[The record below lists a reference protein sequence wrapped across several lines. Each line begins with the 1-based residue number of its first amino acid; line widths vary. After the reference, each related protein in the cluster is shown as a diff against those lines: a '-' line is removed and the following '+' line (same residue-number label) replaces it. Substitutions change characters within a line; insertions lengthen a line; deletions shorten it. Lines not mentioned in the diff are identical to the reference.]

1 MAASIAFEEES
12 GTCTGFLHPHNGYY
26 AGDFFRCEDTS
37 SAQVLSIVAPQ
48 LGFVQG
54 ALGTDKRAA

>member
-26 AGDFFRCEDTS
+26 AGDFFRRDDTTC
-37 SAQVLSIVAPQ
+37 ARVLSIGVARQPG
-48 LGFVQG
+48 LGQREV
-54 ALGTDKRAA
+54 GTAKAA